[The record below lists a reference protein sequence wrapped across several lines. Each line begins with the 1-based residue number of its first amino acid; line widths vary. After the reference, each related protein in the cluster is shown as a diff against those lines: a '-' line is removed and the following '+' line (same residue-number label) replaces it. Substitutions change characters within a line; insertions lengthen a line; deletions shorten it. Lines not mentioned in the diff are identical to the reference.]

1 MLVNFLSALALVF
14 IFEGIM
20 PFLSPEK
27 WKIFIARILTQDD
40 KVLRLM
46 GFISMIVGTILLTII
61 HQFAD

>member
-61 HQFAD
+61 HQFSD